1 MKEQREKEPQRQV
14 TTSRPTLQDA
24 LNVIA
29 SDEDIVFIGDVRK
42 GLIDRGF
49 VRLSAGTF
57 YNTFPKDSEDYIAIL
72 DALENNRTGA
82 KRFIRCKWRKSDNAT
97 ALIALYKLLAT
108 EEERQRLN
116 STQAEISLKGEQ
128 TIELKID

>member
-1 MKEQREKEPQRQV
+1 MKEQKEKEQRQV
-14 TTSRPTLQDA
+14 TTNKPTLQDA

-29 SDEDIVFIGDVRK
+29 SDEDIVFLEDVRK
-42 GLIDRGF
+42 GLIEKGF

-57 YNTFPKDSEDYIAIL
+57 YNTFPKDSDDYIAIL

-82 KRFIRCKWRKSDNAT
+82 KRFIRRKWRTSDNAT
-97 ALIALYKLLAT
+97 ALIALYKLLST